1 MLKKMSMRK
10 LMVATLTLFILMIL
24 YLMPDSL
31 MEKKLDL
38 THDNVEYVYSN
49 SLDVIYLLDSNDY
62 VARTK
67 INSINSSDVI
77 AKAKDLI
84 EGLIIGGSK
93 SNIIPNGFR
102 SIIPSGTTV
111 LDISLESDTVT
122 VNFSDELLD
131 INEKYE
137 EKMIEAIVYTLTS
150 LDNVDKVIIKVNGE
164 VLTKLPNSGKN
175 LPSVLDKSFG
185 INKVYDIS
193 SVHNIDSFTVYYVNS
208 YNDNSYYVPV
218 TKYINNDNQDKIKV
232 IIEQLSSAP
241 IYESNLMSFLDV
253 SAKLLDYSLEEEVI
267 KLNFNNAIL
276 SDVTNSNI
284 LEEVV
289 YTISLSMNDNYGVEE
304 VIFCVDN
311 EEIYKSLLKD
321 IE

>member
-111 LDISLESDTVT
+111 LDISLESDTLI

-150 LDNVDKVIIKVNGE
+150 LDSVDKVIIKVNGE

-208 YNDNSYYVPV
+208 YNDSSYYVPV

>member
-24 YLMPDSL
+24 YLMPDSI

-67 INSINSSDVI
+67 INSINSNDVI

>member
-1 MLKKMSMRK
+1 MLKKMSIRK

-24 YLMPDSL
+24 YLMPDSI
-31 MEKKLDL
+31 MEKKLKIIN
-38 THDNVEYVYSN
+38 DNVEYVYSN

-62 VARTK
+62 IARTR
-67 INSINSSDVI
+67 ISSEQSDDVVV
-77 AKAKDLI
+77 KAKDLL

-102 SIIPSGTTV
+102 SIIPSGTAI
-111 LDISLESDTVT
+111 LDVSLEKSTII
-122 VNFSDELLD
+122 VNFSKELLD

-137 EKMIEAIVYTLTS
+137 EKMIEAIVFTLTS
-150 LDNVDKVIIKVNGE
+150 IDGIDNVIIKVDGE
-164 VLTKLPNSGKN
+164 VLTKLPNSGKKI
-175 LPSVLDKSFG
+175 PSTLDKSFG
-185 INKVYDIS
+185 INKIYNIS
-193 SVHNIDSFTVYYVNS
+193 STHNIDYFTVYYVNS

-253 SAKLLDYSLEEEVI
+253 SAKLLDYSLAEDTV

-289 YTISLSMNDNYGVEE
+289 YAVSLSMKDNYGVEE
-304 VIFCVDN
+304 VIFCVND

>member
-1 MLKKMSMRK
+1 MLKKMSIRK

-24 YLMPDSL
+24 YLMPDSI
-31 MEKKLDL
+31 MEKKLKIIN
-38 THDNVEYVYSN
+38 DNVEYVYSN
-49 SLDVIYLLDSNDY
+49 SLDIIYLLDSNDY
-62 VARTK
+62 IARTR
-67 INSINSSDVI
+67 ISSEQSDDVVV
-77 AKAKDLI
+77 KAKDLL

-102 SIIPSGTTV
+102 SIIPSGTAI
-111 LDISLESDTVT
+111 LDVSLEKNTII
-122 VNFSDELLD
+122 VNFSKELLD

-137 EKMIEAIVYTLTS
+137 EKMIEAIVFTLTS
-150 LDNVDKVIIKVNGE
+150 IDGIDNVIIKVDGE
-164 VLTKLPNSGKN
+164 VLTKLPNSGKKI
-175 LPSVLDKSFG
+175 PSTLDKSFG
-185 INKVYDIS
+185 INKIYNIS
-193 SVHNIDSFTVYYVNS
+193 STHNIDYFTVYYVNS

-253 SAKLLDYSLEEEVI
+253 SAKLLDYSLEEDTV

-289 YTISLSMNDNYGVEE
+289 YAVSLSMKDNYGVEE
-304 VIFCVDN
+304 VIFCVND

>member
-67 INSINSSDVI
+67 INSINSNDVI

-102 SIIPSGTTV
+102 SIIPSGTSV
-111 LDISLESDTVT
+111 LDISFESDTVT

-150 LDNVDKVIIKVNGE
+150 LDSVDKVIIKVNGE

>member
-67 INSINSSDVI
+67 INSINNSDVI
-77 AKAKDLI
+77 AKTKDLI

>member
-111 LDISLESDTVT
+111 LDISLESDTLI

-150 LDNVDKVIIKVNGE
+150 LDSVDKVIIKVNGE

>member
-67 INSINSSDVI
+67 INSINNSDVI

-111 LDISLESDTVT
+111 LDISFESDTVT

>member
-67 INSINSSDVI
+67 INSINNSDVI

-111 LDISLESDTVT
+111 LDISFESDTVT

-150 LDNVDKVIIKVNGE
+150 LDSVDKVIIKVNGE

>member
-111 LDISLESDTVT
+111 LDISFESDTVT

-150 LDNVDKVIIKVNGE
+150 LDSVDKVIIKVNGE

>member
-67 INSINSSDVI
+67 INSINNSDVI
-77 AKAKDLI
+77 AKTKDLI

-111 LDISLESDTVT
+111 LDISLDSDTVT

-150 LDNVDKVIIKVNGE
+150 LDSVDKVIIKVNGE